1 MARKDAGYAL
11 KSPRG
16 RPHDLVVQVFDFA
29 EDGIHVVVAGLLL
42 VAGGF
47 VLWSVLTTMVKDLQA
62 AADPLAIVT
71 FVLDKGLVLFIIA
84 ELLHTVRVTIQE
96 RRLVVEPFL
105 IVGLIAGVRRL
116 LVITAQVSEPSA
128 RFAWNPQGIEIII
141 LLGVILTMTLAL
153 VLWRRFY
160 GRRAS
165 GEE

>member
-1 MARKDAGYAL
+1 MARKDAGYAM

-16 RPHDLVVQVFDFA
+16 RPHDVVAQIFDYV
-29 EDGIHVVVAGLLL
+29 EDAIHVVVAALL
-42 VAGGF
+42 VVAGVF
-47 VLWSVLTTMVKDLQA
+47 VLWSVLTTMVKDLQGT
-62 AADPLAIVT
+62 ADPLAIVT

-116 LVITAQVSEPSA
+116 LVITAQVAEPSA
-128 RFAWNPQGIEIII
+128 KFAWNPQGVEIII
-141 LLGVILTMTLAL
+141 LLGLILTMTLAL

-160 GRRAS
+160 GTQA
-165 GEE
+165 GPEE

>member
-1 MARKDAGYAL
+1 MSRKDAGYAM

-16 RPHDLVVQVFDFA
+16 RGHDVIAQAFDFA

-47 VLWSVLTTMVKDLQA
+47 VLWSVLTTIVTDLQSGA
-62 AADPLAIVT
+62 APLAIVT
-71 FVLDKGLVLFIIA
+71 LVLDQSLILFIIA

-116 LVITAQVSEPSA
+116 LVITAQVAEPSGK
-128 RFAWNPQGIEIII
+128 FSWNPQGIEIII

-160 GRRAS
+160 GRRPAA
-165 GEE
+165 EA

>member
-1 MARKDAGYAL
+1 MARKEAGYAL

-16 RPHDLVVQVFDFA
+16 RPHDVIARVFDIA
-29 EDGIHVVVAGLLL
+29 EDGIHVVVAALLV

-47 VLWSVLTTMVKDLQA
+47 VLWSVLTTMIKDLQA
-62 AADPLAIVT
+62 TADPLAIVT

-116 LVITAQVSEPSA
+116 LVITAQVAEPSGK
-128 RFAWNPQGIEIII
+128 FSWNPQGIEIII
-141 LLGVILTMTLAL
+141 LLGVVLTMTIAL
-153 VLWRRFY
+153 VLWHRFY
-160 GRRAS
+160 GRRGS
-165 GEE
+165 DKE